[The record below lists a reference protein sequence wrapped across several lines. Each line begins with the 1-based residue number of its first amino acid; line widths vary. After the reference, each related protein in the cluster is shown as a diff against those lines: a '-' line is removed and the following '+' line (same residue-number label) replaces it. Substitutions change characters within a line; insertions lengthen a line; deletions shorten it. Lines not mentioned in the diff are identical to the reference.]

1 MTTSKGTEGGI
12 LGPCEE
18 RLRPRTEKKPSQGNS
33 PSLLHFPN
41 AHTHLH
47 THTHTYPY
55 THTYIHTP
63 TPPYTYI
70 PIYIHIHPHTH
81 KSPYTCTSIYT
92 PMHTLPTHTHT
103 HRALWGGPAL
113 STHSVIHT
121 HLTKLQALFLAAALW
136 TPSGQPLYLLLSD
149 LGMLLR
155 GRWEGSTHKRGWEN
169 VRGGPLGVAV
179 GQECSA
185 IHRDILTG
193 RSRDPGRAPQLF
205 HPHLH
210 AFPPPPAP
218 GLWACRSVSDGP
230 VWKVMGPCPPRG
242 LQGPKSPLTN
252 LAPPQPRGIHF
263 SPHL

>member
-1 MTTSKGTEGGI
+1 MHI
-12 LGPCEE
+12 
-18 RLRPRTEKKPSQGNS
+18 
-33 PSLLHFPN
+33 
-41 AHTHLH
+41 HTYTPTHIQTHIHTPIYIPPHLH
-47 THTHTYPY
+47 IHTYPY
-55 THTYIHTP
+55 TSISTHIPINLRIHAHPYIHP
-63 TPPYTYI
+63 CI
-70 PIYIHIHPHTH
+70 
-81 KSPYTCTSIYT
+81 

-136 TPSGQPLYLLLSD
+136 TPSGQALYLLLSD

-155 GRWEGSTHKRGWEN
+155 GHWEGSTHKRGWEN

-205 HPHLH
+205 HPHPH
-210 AFPPPPAP
+210 AFPPPPTP
-218 GLWACRSVSDGP
+218 GIWGCRSVSDGP